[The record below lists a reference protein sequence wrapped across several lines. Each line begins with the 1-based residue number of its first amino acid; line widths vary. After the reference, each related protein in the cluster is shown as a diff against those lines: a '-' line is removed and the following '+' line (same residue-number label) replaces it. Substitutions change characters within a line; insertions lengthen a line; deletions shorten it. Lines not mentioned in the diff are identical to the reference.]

1 MTATIPLSTQ
11 AAAPRQGAA
20 RKPFAA
26 RWLIGLVLPLALALG
41 WELAVAFKL
50 SDGRLLPT
58 PSRVALTLAELA
70 RRGELLD
77 HVLATL
83 QRVGLGFVFGVGAG
97 TAVGAVSGY
106 WTPVRRV
113 LDPTLQAL
121 RNIPSIAWVPM
132 FILWFG
138 IFETS
143 KVILIAVGVFFPIY
157 LALTGAIMGVDR
169 KLVEVGRIFRFS
181 HREMITR
188 VLLPATLPAYVIS
201 LRAGLGLGWMFVV
214 AAEFMGAEQGLGFLL
229 VDGQQTGRPAVI
241 LASITAFAI
250 LGKLT
255 DWVLA
260 AVSAR
265 CRASSRSSPALSR
278 VMPADRLRLCTC
290 TPTGSALAKASRR
303 RSQQLVNWSAS
314 VLGSS
319 RTNSSPP

>member
-1 MTATIPLSTQ
+1 MS
-11 AAAPRQGAA
+11 
-20 RKPFAA
+20 
-26 RWLIGLVLPLALALG
+26 GLVGLILPVGLALG
-41 WELAVAFKL
+41 WEVAVAL
-50 SDGRLLPT
+50 RWGNGRLLPP
-58 PSRVALTLAELA
+58 PSTVLATLLTLG
-70 RRGELLD
+70 RSGELTE

-83 QRVGLGFVFGVGAG
+83 QRVAQGFALGVAAG
-97 TAVGAVSGY
+97 TVLGAVSGY
-106 WTPVRRV
+106 WSWARRL

-157 LALTGAIMGVDR
+157 LALSGAILSVDR

-181 HREMITR
+181 HCEMITR
-188 VLLPATLPAYVIS
+188 VLLPATLPTYVMA

-241 LASITAFAI
+241 LAAITAFAI

-255 DWVLA
+255 DALLA
-260 AVSAR
+260 LIAAR
-265 CRASSRSSPALSR
+265 F
-278 VMPADRLRLCTC
+278 LRWEDGFK
-290 TPTGSALAKASRR
+290 P
-303 RSQQLVNWSAS
+303 VE
-314 VLGSS
+314 
-319 RTNSSPP
+319 

>member
-1 MTATIPLSTQ
+1 MTATVSSSSST
-11 AAAPRQGAA
+11 AAPCPGAA
-20 RKPFAA
+20 RKPGAA
-26 RWLIGLVLPLALALG
+26 KWLIGFVLPLALALG
-41 WELAVAFKL
+41 WELAVALKL

-58 PSRVALTLAELA
+58 PSKVILTLVELA
-70 RRGELLD
+70 RKGELLD
-77 HVLATL
+77 HILATL
-83 QRVGLGFVFGVGAG
+83 QRVALGFVFGVAAATVIGAI
-97 TAVGAVSGY
+97 SGY
-106 WTPVRRV
+106 WTAVRRII
-113 LDPTLQAL
+113 DPTLQAL

-157 LALTGAIMGVDR
+157 LALSGAIMGVDR

-255 DWVLA
+255 DWLLA

-265 CRASSRSSPALSR
+265 FLTWQDSF
-278 VMPADRLRLCTC
+278 
-290 TPTGSALAKASRR
+290 KA
-303 RSQQLVNWSAS
+303 AE
-314 VLGSS
+314 
-319 RTNSSPP
+319 

>member
-1 MTATIPLSTQ
+1 MTATASSSP
-11 AAAPRQGAA
+11 AVAAPQSGAA
-20 RKPFAA
+20 RKPAAA
-26 RWLIGLVLPLALALG
+26 RWLVGFVLPVVLALG
-41 WELAVAFKL
+41 WELAVALKF

-58 PSRVALTLAELA
+58 PSKVFLTLLGLA
-70 RRGELLD
+70 KTGELLD
-77 HVLATL
+77 HILATL

-97 TAVGAVSGY
+97 TVVGALSGY
-106 WTPVRRV
+106 WTTIRRII
-113 LDPTLQAL
+113 DPTLQAL

-157 LALTGAIMGVDR
+157 LALSGAIMGVDR

-255 DWVLA
+255 DWILA

-265 CRASSRSSPALSR
+265 FLTWQDSF
-278 VMPADRLRLCTC
+278 
-290 TPTGSALAKASRR
+290 KA
-303 RSQQLVNWSAS
+303 AE
-314 VLGSS
+314 
-319 RTNSSPP
+319 

>member
-1 MTATIPLSTQ
+1 MTATVQSATHT

-20 RKPFAA
+20 RKPLSAK
-26 RWLIGLVLPLALALG
+26 WLIGLILPLALAVG

-58 PSRVALTLAELA
+58 PSKVILTLADLA
-70 RRGELLD
+70 KKGELLD

-97 TAVGAVSGY
+97 TLVGAVSGY

-241 LASITAFAI
+241 LASITAFAA

-255 DWVLA
+255 DWILA

-265 CRASSRSSPALSR
+265 FLTWQDSF
-278 VMPADRLRLCTC
+278 
-290 TPTGSALAKASRR
+290 KA
-303 RSQQLVNWSAS
+303 AE
-314 VLGSS
+314 
-319 RTNSSPP
+319 

>member
-1 MTATIPLSTQ
+1 MSATASSSAT
-11 AAAPRQGAA
+11 AAPQVGAA
-20 RKPFAA
+20 RKSGAA
-26 RWLIGLVLPLALALG
+26 KWLVGFVLPVVLALG
-41 WELAVAFKL
+41 WELAVALKL

-58 PSRVALTLAELA
+58 PSKVIMTLVGLA
-70 RRGELLD
+70 RNGELSD
-77 HVLATL
+77 HILATL
-83 QRVGLGFVFGVGAG
+83 QRVALGFVFGVGAG
-97 TAVGAVSGY
+97 TLVGAVSGY
-106 WTPVRRV
+106 WTGVRRV
-113 LDPTLQAL
+113 IDPTLQAL

-157 LALTGAIMGVDR
+157 LALSGAIMGVDR

-241 LASITAFAI
+241 LAAITAFAV

-255 DWVLA
+255 DWLLA
-260 AVSAR
+260 LLSAR
-265 CRASSRSSPALSR
+265 FLTWQDSFKTAE
-278 VMPADRLRLCTC
+278 
-290 TPTGSALAKASRR
+290 
-303 RSQQLVNWSAS
+303 
-314 VLGSS
+314 
-319 RTNSSPP
+319 